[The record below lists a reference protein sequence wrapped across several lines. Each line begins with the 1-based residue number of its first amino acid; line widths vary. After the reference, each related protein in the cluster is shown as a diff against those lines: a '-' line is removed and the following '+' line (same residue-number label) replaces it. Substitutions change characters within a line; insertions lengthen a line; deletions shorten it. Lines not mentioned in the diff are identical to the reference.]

1 MAHVKSLPLLAEV
14 IWEMS
19 GQTLFYGAVHIMTL
33 GRLALLPL
41 ICLCFGSTSSF
52 AGTIF
57 GFVGGRIDD
66 GNFMPSAEIIASDTI
81 FAGFQIGLLEFNLAT
96 LSPIPNTDI
105 VVELDDSGGLV
116 VGLSSTRVF
125 VYSGD
130 GAITPDDL
138 TISSISSFDITRPHI
153 GGPTQHDVTAAVNAI
168 LAGGGTHAGFRFE
181 PITGGDGGQD
191 SFGFAASNK
200 LLFSDI
206 PEPGTASLLLIG
218 LGLGVKRPRRS
229 RRPTHPSCR

>member
-1 MAHVKSLPLLAEV
+1 MVEKPSN
-14 IWEMS
+14 
-19 GQTLFYGAVHIMTL
+19 AVHVTPL

-41 ICLCFGSTSSF
+41 ICLCLGGTSSF

-66 GNFMPSAEIIASDTI
+66 GNFMPFNEIIASDTI

-96 LSPIPNTDI
+96 LSPVPNADI
-105 VVELDDSGGLV
+105 VVELDDGGGLV
-116 VGLSSTRVF
+116 VGLSSTRIF

-130 GAITPDDL
+130 GAITPGDL
-138 TISSISSFDITRPHI
+138 TISTIASFDITRPHI

-191 SFGFAASNK
+191 SFGFATSNK

-206 PEPGTASLLLIG
+206 PEPGT
-218 LGLGVKRPRRS
+218 LGLLVAGVVAFGYERR
-229 RRPTHPSCR
+229 RVA